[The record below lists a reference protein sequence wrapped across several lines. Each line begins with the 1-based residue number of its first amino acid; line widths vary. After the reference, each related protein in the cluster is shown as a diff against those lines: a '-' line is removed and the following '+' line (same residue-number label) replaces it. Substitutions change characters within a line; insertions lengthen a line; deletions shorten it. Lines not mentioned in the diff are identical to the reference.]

1 MRLAPQLLLNY
12 CLSLEGER
20 DRDRD
25 RETKNMKL
33 KRFLIRY
40 YPPGIIL
47 EYASRDGTTGTKEI
61 PLLHLTAETDVEVL
75 VNQIVFEQ
83 PLIKPTRMYSEIL
96 LLLLRI
102 NRLTRLHT
110 LISGAKKVNRNYDD

>member
-1 MRLAPQLLLNY
+1 
-12 CLSLEGER
+12 
-20 DRDRD
+20 
-25 RETKNMKL
+25 MKL

-47 EYASRDGTTGTKEI
+47 EYQSRDGTQGTKEI

-83 PLIKPTRMYSEIL
+83 PLIRFLS
-96 LLLLRI
+96 I
-102 NRLTRLHT
+102 N
-110 LISGAKKVNRNYDD
+110 LIISFT